1 MARRRRRLRPSA
13 DSLGPS
19 PQRGEQRRPDEDSA
33 VGGAVSETGT
43 AEVAPGET
51 ALAAEDLSLDLSAI
65 GEEVGTVLKSAHAAA
80 AKIRRMADEEAERV
94 RAEARTAAA
103 QELDEV
109 HRSVEADRA
118 EARLIRSEAEAH
130 AEETRA
136 QADAFSWNRMAEAT
150 REAEQVLE
158 EAQRRLKAADAD
170 VEQKLRQAGA
180 LAQQRVDALN
190 AEATR
195 AEDWLENL
203 LAVFQ
208 GMTSQL
214 EELLGSRAED
224 DRDANAAPEQQQQ
237 QQQEEE
243 EQEQEEEEEEEEEE
257 EKALDDVLRPDGA
270 TARRE

>member
-1 MARRRRRLRPSA
+1 MAQRRRRLRLSA
-13 DSLGPS
+13 DS
-19 PQRGEQRRPDEDSA
+19 PDAA

-43 AEVAPGET
+43 EEIAPAET
-51 ALAAEDLSLDLSAI
+51 ALAAEELDLSAI
-65 GEEVGTVLKSAHAAA
+65 GEEVGTVLKSAHEAAT
-80 AKIRRMADEEAERV
+80 KIRRAADEEAERV

-103 QELDEV
+103 EELDEV

-118 EARLIRSEAEAH
+118 EARLIREEADAH

-150 REAEQVLE
+150 RESEQVLE

-170 VEQKLRQAGA
+170 VEEKLRQAGA

-195 AEDWLENL
+195 AEDWIENL

-214 EELLGSRAED
+214 EELLGKRAED
-224 DRDANAAPEQQQQ
+224 DPDAKAAPE
-237 QQQEEE
+237 E
-243 EQEQEEEEEEEEEE
+243 EQKEQ
-257 EKALDDVLRPDGA
+257 ALDDVLRPDGA
-270 TARRE
+270 TAHRE